1 MAIGNGPLFLATL
14 SAVLRAGGSP
24 IPLHADSQPYWG
36 VGKRTTPFDLARLAR
51 AIWLASAAR
60 GPLLAAQPGFTPR
73 DARYLLYLLAHVRD
87 QPKLNTVVGGIP
99 GVAVL
104 HKAGW
109 INKARHDAGLV
120 VWRGGVF
127 VAAVMTYRAS
137 GAGVSSDRLAGRVAA
152 ADARL
157 MRSCTP
163 RRGTGP
169 PR

>member
-1 MAIGNGPLFLATL
+1 MNAMMRSIGLVDTEMYGGYLIERDVSQRRSR
-14 SAVLRAGGSP
+14 SASTASRT
-24 IPLHADSQPYWG
+24 G
-36 VGKRTTPFDLARLAR
+36 VSASGRPPFDLARLAR

-60 GPLLAAQPGFTPR
+60 GPLRAAQPGFTPR

-87 QPKLNTVVGGIP
+87 QPKLEPRCRAAFP

-109 INKARHDAGLV
+109 INKARHDNGLV

-137 GAGVSSDRLAGRVAA
+137 GAGVSSDVLAGRVAA
-152 ADARL
+152 LAL
-157 MRSCTP
+157 
-163 RRGTGP
+163 RRFRG
-169 PR
+169 